1 MTNLGEKLTDEEV
14 DEMIREADIDGDG
27 QVNYEGTIQLCAE
40 ITQKG
45 SPFLCRLNITFLNCH
60 FNYNNVAWIWIIQGY
75 LRIHTKMEIDLK
87 EQSGN

>member
-27 QVNYEGTIQLCAE
+27 QVNYEGTMQLCWDYPERVAV
-40 ITQKG
+40 
-45 SPFLCRLNITFLNCH
+45 LCRLNITFINCH
-60 FNYNNVAWIWIIQGY
+60 FNYNNVVWIWIMQGY
-75 LRIHTKMEIDLK
+75 LWVHTKMEINLK